1 MSGRACSTDEVTGS
15 REVLMLKMFILQ
27 ALAAGLAV
35 LVASKIIPGVRVRKL
50 ETALGVAAAFA
61 VLNLVTGWLLKA
73 VLAVVLL
80 PAALLTF
87 GLAYL
92 VLGLIVN
99 SILLYITDKLIDD
112 FEIDGLWPLVG
123 SAGLVSVAAW
133 LLPRI
138 F

>member
-1 MSGRACSTDEVTGS
+1 
-15 REVLMLKMFILQ
+15 MLKMFILQ

-50 ETALGVAAAFA
+50 ETALGVAGAFA

>member
-1 MSGRACSTDEVTGS
+1 MTGS

-61 VLNLVTGWLLKA
+61 VLNLVAGWLLRA
-73 VLAVVLL
+73 VFAVVLL

-99 SILLYITDKLIDD
+99 SILLYITDKL
-112 FEIDGLWPLVG
+112 
-123 SAGLVSVAAW
+123 
-133 LLPRI
+133 
-138 F
+138 